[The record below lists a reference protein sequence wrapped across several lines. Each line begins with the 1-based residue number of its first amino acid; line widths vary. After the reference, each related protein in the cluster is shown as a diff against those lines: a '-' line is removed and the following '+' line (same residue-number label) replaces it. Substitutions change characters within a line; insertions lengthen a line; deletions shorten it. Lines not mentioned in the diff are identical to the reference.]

1 MSDKFDEFEF
11 DENLLDDDKPAS
23 AEPEQVHAQTEPA
36 AGRSHA
42 KPKKKAGLFS
52 LDPQEMIARVKE
64 APVIYIGAAI
74 FIFVALYMLY
84 NVLFGWG
91 DAQPKHQAQPQHQQ
105 HSLGLNI
112 QNARAQHVATQPAPH
127 KIQQQQSAVPGQPV
141 TTTQQSVA
149 AHSNGNF
156 VSMTKKDM
164 KSLLNGFAQTT
175 AKQSADLDQRLAALQ
190 QAVAAQGKANGNLQQ
205 QVDQIAQEQSKLV
218 SVLKNSAQD
227 MKNIS
232 SALNQTKSQLQ
243 LLIAERA
250 AHAEKLTLRA
260 VVPGRAW
267 LVNGKGRTTT
277 VTVGMDLGSYG
288 KVVKIDSDH
297 DKVYMSSGYVFS

>member
-11 DENLLDDDKPAS
+11 DENLLDDEKPAH
-23 AEPEQVHAQTEPA
+23 AEPEQVNAQAEPEA
-36 AGRSHA
+36 AHSQA
-42 KPKKKAGLFS
+42 KPKKKAGLLS
-52 LDPQEMIARVKE
+52 LDPQEMLARVKE
-64 APVIYIGAAI
+64 APAIYIGAVV
-74 FIFVALYMLY
+74 FILVALYMLY
-84 NVLFGWG
+84 NVLFGWS
-91 DAQPKHQAQPQHQQ
+91 DTQPKHQVQPQHQQ
-105 HSLGLNI
+105 HALGLNI
-112 QNARAQHVATQPAPH
+112 QNARAQHVTTQPAVAQH
-127 KIQQQQSAVPGQPV
+127 HAM
-141 TTTQQSVA
+141 TTTQQSA
-149 AHSNGNF
+149 AVHPSGNY

-175 AKQSADLDQRLAALQ
+175 AKQSANLDQRLAALQ

-205 QVDQIAQEQSKLV
+205 QVNQVAQEQAELV
-218 SVLKNSAQD
+218 TVLKRSAQD

>member
-11 DENLLDDDKPAS
+11 DENLLDDEKPAH
-23 AEPEQVHAQTEPA
+23 AEPEQVHAQAESETV
-36 AGRSHA
+36 RSQA

-52 LDPQEMIARVKE
+52 LDPQEMLARVKE
-64 APVIYIGAAI
+64 APAIYIGATV
-74 FIFVALYMLY
+74 FILVALYMLY
-84 NVLFGWG
+84 NVLFGWS
-91 DAQPKHQAQPQHQQ
+91 DTQPKHQTQPQHQQ
-105 HSLGLNI
+105 RVLGLNI
-112 QNARAQHVATQPAPH
+112 QNARAQHVATHPAVAQH
-127 KIQQQQSAVPGQPV
+127 HAM
-141 TTTQQSVA
+141 TTTQKSVAQKSVA
-149 AHSNGNF
+149 AHPNGNY

-190 QAVAAQGKANGNLQQ
+190 QAVAAQGKANSTLQQ
-205 QVDQIAQEQSKLV
+205 QVNQVAQEQAELV
-218 SVLKNSAQD
+218 TVLKRSAQD

-297 DKVYMSSGYVFS
+297 DKIYMSSGYVFS

>member
-11 DENLLDDDKPAS
+11 DENLLDDEKPAH
-23 AEPEQVHAQTEPA
+23 AEPEQVQAQAEPA
-36 AGRSHA
+36 RNQA

-52 LDPQEMIARVKE
+52 LDPQEMLARVKE
-64 APVIYIGAAI
+64 APAIYIGATI
-74 FIFVALYMLY
+74 FILVALYMLY
-84 NVLFGWG
+84 NVLFGWS
-91 DAQPKHQAQPQHQQ
+91 DTQPKHQMQPQHQQ
-105 HSLGLNI
+105 RSLGLNI
-112 QNARAQHVATQPAPH
+112 QNARAQHVATQPAPQTVQRV
-127 KIQQQQSAVPGQPV
+127 KPAVATHQV
-141 TTTQQSVA
+141 TTTTQQSA
-149 AHSNGNF
+149 AVHPNGNY

-190 QAVAAQGKANGNLQQ
+190 QAVAAQGKANSTLQQ
-205 QVDQIAQEQSKLV
+205 QVNQVAQEQAELV
-218 SVLKNSAQD
+218 TVLKRSAQD